1 MPAIEVEDLNKSYGR
16 LRVLK
21 GVSLE
26 IAEGESFALLGPN
39 GAGKTTLIK
48 IITTLIK
55 PEGGKVRIQGIDALE
70 EPSSVKGLFGLVSH
84 HNYLYEELTAWE
96 NLEFYSQ
103 IYGSREEQA
112 YALLEEVGLSQREDS
127 LVSTFSR
134 GMKQRLSIAR
144 ALLHNPQIL
153 ILDEP
158 TTGLDLNSKRWFY
171 STVNK
176 KIGEG
181 RTVLLTTHA
190 IEEAEKLCT
199 RAGIMLDGSLVRAQ
213 AIDRSLEEEYFD
225 LTEGGS

>member
-55 PEGGKVRIQGIDALE
+55 PEGGKVRVQGIDALE